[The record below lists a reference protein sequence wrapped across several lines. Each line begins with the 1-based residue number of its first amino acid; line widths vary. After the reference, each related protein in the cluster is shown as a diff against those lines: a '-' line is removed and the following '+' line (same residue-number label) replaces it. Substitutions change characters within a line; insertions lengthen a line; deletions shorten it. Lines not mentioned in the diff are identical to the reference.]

1 MAGGMAAG
9 RGPTLSERS
18 AASRPP
24 VTSKQVDRPSG
35 ARHCWVLGLPGV
47 PDKCPGLLAEWVR
60 RQDGWVGRVTYAVQ
74 DDADSDVVL
83 VEAWVPAEHLQPT
96 T

>member
-1 MAGGMAAG
+1 MAAG

-18 AASRPP
+18 AASRLPVAVEHPARPP
-24 VTSKQVDRPSG
+24 G

-74 DDADSDVVL
+74 DHADADVVL
-83 VEAWVPAEHLQPT
+83 VEAWVPAEHLEFAT
-96 T
+96 